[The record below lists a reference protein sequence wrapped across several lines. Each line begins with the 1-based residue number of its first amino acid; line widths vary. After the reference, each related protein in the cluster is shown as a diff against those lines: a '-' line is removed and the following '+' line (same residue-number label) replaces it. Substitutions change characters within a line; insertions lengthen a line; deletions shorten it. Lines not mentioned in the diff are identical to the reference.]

1 MACIAIDV
9 AQTLEL
15 TMKIAESIKNAI
27 QKMHLS
33 RNLDRKM
40 IIRSLL
46 RHCRS
51 DHPDY
56 NVAIFEPDNA
66 FYPNLKDKI
75 YEEQFELQDLI
86 RKFRFKVV
94 FFKTG
99 TITLL
104 HGLDNGKRWG
114 IFGNIDKDKTKFI
127 EATNQN
133 VYVFDEPK
141 PNEKY
146 NIVPDSK

>member
-56 NVAIFEPDNA
+56 NVAIFEPDIA

-104 HGLDNGKRWG
+104 HGLENGKRWG

>member
-1 MACIAIDV
+1 M
-9 AQTLEL
+9 
-15 TMKIAESIKNAI
+15 
-27 QKMHLS
+27 
-33 RNLDRKM
+33 
-40 IIRSLL
+40 
-46 RHCRS
+46 
-51 DHPDY
+51 
-56 NVAIFEPDNA
+56 
-66 FYPNLKDKI
+66 
-75 YEEQFELQDLI
+75 
-86 RKFRFKVV
+86 